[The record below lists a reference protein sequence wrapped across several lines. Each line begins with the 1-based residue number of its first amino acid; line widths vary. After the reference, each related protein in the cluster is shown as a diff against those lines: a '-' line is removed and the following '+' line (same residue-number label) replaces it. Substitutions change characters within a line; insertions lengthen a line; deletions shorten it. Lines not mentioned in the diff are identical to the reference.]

1 MSNVNKDI
9 VKQPLVEVY
18 DNIPQIQN
26 IIINESETTNPI
38 TQEKLKR
45 VDGKYIIGMI
55 EGEFFK
61 PDGMSRNKRFYPRAL
76 WERVLKNPD
85 IKSSF
90 INSNMFGEI
99 GHSQGIVDDFVLRR
113 GEASHFID
121 ELWIDEQGRG
131 MGRAYILNTP
141 VGQFLKTYMGAGCKL
156 KVSTR
161 GAGTF
166 CEGIQHD
173 GYPVIDESTYELY
186 TVDFVIR
193 PGFLET
199 NPQLKESF
207 ENICINS
214 NNKTTKQSVQENVT
228 KKGENSMT
236 MDAEAFVKHLQEE
249 LKTKNEKI
257 NSLEEELKAQ
267 REQLTDLNSQLKT
280 SQQIAEDFKPYKELN
295 QSAEEIKE
303 AFEQSKVAL
312 EEKEQKITSLQ
323 ETINKYEEKA
333 GTFEELQEA
342 TNLSTKAV
350 LALSKY
356 QKLGAYND
364 LKELKESASKA
375 VQYLQESKQLKQT
388 AVKALKALKEY
399 TELGTISELK
409 ELKETA
415 TKIVSHQEKKVKLKE
430 ALELSK
436 KFKCSVESASKLI
449 EKFGVQ
455 EAEKTLGNLLETQKP
470 NKKVEGKSL
479 LKEEATATINPKA
492 TEPAEKYLKKGLLQN
507 LKAADFNKEA
517 LGSETSMKLTDVK
530 PINTTVKK
538 LSSEYGA
545 PKVEK
550 PKNVATD
557 NKEITPEQAD
567 KAAKAV
573 LNKQ

>member
-1 MSNVNKDI
+1 MVSNNSKKTI
-9 VKQPLVEVY
+9 KQSLVEVY
-18 DNIPQIQN
+18 DDITQVQN
-26 IIINESETTNPI
+26 IIVNESETNNPI

-61 PDGMSRNKRFYPRAL
+61 PDGLSRNRRFYPRAL
-76 WERVLKNPD
+76 WERVLKNPE

-121 ELWIDEQGRG
+121 ELWIDERGRG

-141 VGQFLKTYMGAGCKL
+141 VGQFLKTYLGAGCKL

-166 CEGIQHD
+166 CEGIEHD

-214 NNKTTKQSVQENVT
+214 NNKTITKQIEENVT

-267 REQLTDLNSQLKT
+267 REQLSDLNNQLKN

-333 GTFEELQEA
+333 GTFEELEEA

-364 LKELKESASKA
+364 LKELKESATKA
-375 VQYLQESKQLKQT
+375 IKYLQESKELKET
-388 AVKALKALKEY
+388 ATKALKALKEY

-415 TKIVSHQEKKVKLKE
+415 TKLVDFKDKKMKLKE
-430 ALELSK
+430 AMELSK

-449 EKFGVQ
+449 EKFGL
-455 EAEKTLGNLLETQKP
+455 EDAEKTLKSIVESKEP
-470 NKKVEGKSL
+470 AKKVEGKSL
-479 LKEEATATINPKA
+479 LKEAEATATNPKA
-492 TEPAEKYLKKGLLQN
+492 AEPAEKFLKKGLLQN
-507 LKAADFNKEA
+507 LKAVDFNKEA

-538 LSSEYGA
+538 LSSEYGT

-550 PKNVATD
+550 PQNLTPG
-557 NKEITPEQAD
+557 NKDITPEQAD

-573 LNKQ
+573 LNK